1 MSRIRIFGSLVLL
14 VVILAAAQLPA
25 LTYEVG
31 GCKPGPKNF
40 QTITAALSATPPP
53 TIVQVCPGRY
63 LEQVVVTQPVKIEGI
78 SGNNGEQA
86 ILVSPPNGMVVNAT
100 DALGDQIAA
109 QLYVEINPGPV
120 GISNLTF
127 DASNN
132 EVSAPAYVVGIF
144 VQDSNATTISHV
156 VTQNQMGGAG
166 GFGVWLQGG
175 DPTAVENSSIHDF
188 SDIGIWTQANPG
200 PPQLTAV
207 IQGNFVNGQTASG
220 IIAVLDVALG
230 NGSTNTVSDNYLAG
244 GQTGISVSG
253 GASGTVTH
261 NNLIT
266 DGTAIAIGSDGN
278 TGGTLSVT
286 NNDIFYSSEEGI
298 VVNSGLPAVQH
309 NTITHTPIGL
319 DYRCNGDG
327 SMKLNTIMD
336 TDTGQANLPAGFAST
351 NSFFNVQT
359 ISTGSCGG

>member
-1 MSRIRIFGSLVLL
+1 MSRTRILGSLVLL
-14 VVILAAAQLPA
+14 VVILGAAQLLA

-31 GCKPGPKNF
+31 GCKPGLKNF
-40 QTITAALSATPPP
+40 QSITAALSATPPP
-53 TIVQVCPGRY
+53 TIVEVCPGRY
-63 LEQVVVTQPVKIEGI
+63 LEQVVLTYPVRLEGI
-78 SGNNGEQA
+78 SSNNGEQA

-100 DALGDQIAA
+100 DAMGDEIAA
-109 QLYVEINPGPV
+109 QLYVEVNPGPIN
-120 GISNLTF
+120 ISNLTF

-144 VQDSNATTISHV
+144 VQDSNATTINHV
-156 VTQNQMGGAG
+156 VTQNQIGGDG
-166 GFGVWLQGG
+166 GIGIWMQGG

-188 SDIGIWTQANPG
+188 SDIGIWTQGAAG
-200 PPQLTAV
+200 FV
-207 IQGNFVNGQTASG
+207 IQGNFVNGETASG

-253 GASGTVTH
+253 GASGTVAH

-266 DGTAIAIGSDGN
+266 DGTAIAFGRDGN
-278 TGGTLSVT
+278 TGGTMSVT

-298 VVNSGLPAVQH
+298 VVSSGLPAVQH

-319 DYRCNGDG
+319 DFACNGDD

-336 TDTGQANLPAGFAST
+336 AGTGEANLPVGFAST

-359 ISTGSCGG
+359 ISGGSCGG